1 VTGLR
6 TTSLRRRVTVTV
18 LVVLAVVL
26 VAVGLVVDTVFRAQ
40 AERDV
45 NAVLTARVQLA
56 QQLAKQNVAPQNL
69 LRRVETRGVQGS
81 LRLPDGTFLG
91 AADLPADARLRLV
104 RATLS
109 GPARING
116 AKLTLTADE
125 SLVAAAE
132 QSLRWVLLATG
143 VAALLIAAAA
153 LLLAVRFALA
163 PLDAMTRLAR
173 SIVSGGRGGRLAPER
188 TGTELGRA
196 AAAFDSALDAL
207 EGAERAARASEE
219 RTRRFVAD
227 AAHELRTPLAGVQA
241 AAEAL
246 VQQPPDAPAE
256 HREHLQ
262 LLVIRESQR
271 AGRLVADL
279 LDLARLD
286 AGTELER
293 TPVAL
298 RELAHAQAEQ
308 VRLTAPG
315 VTVEVTGPDARVLGD
330 RARLTQILANLT
342 GNAVRAMNGTGTLT
356 LEVTADGFTVTDT
369 GPGVPGPDRE
379 RIFDRLVRLD
389 TARGQQAGSGL
400 GLPIARGFA
409 RAHGGDL
416 WCEAAPG
423 GGARFRLTGLAPAA
437 QANSPSMRPE

>member
-1 VTGLR
+1 MTGLR

-56 QQLAKQNVAPQNL
+56 QQLAKQNVSPQNL

-81 LRLPDGTFLG
+81 LTLPDGSFLG
-91 AADLPADARLRLV
+91 AAGPPPDTRIRQV

-109 GPARING
+109 GPARIDG

-125 SLVAAAE
+125 SLISAAE

-143 VAALLIAAAA
+143 VAALVVAAVA

-207 EGAERAARASEE
+207 EGAEQAARTSEE
-219 RTRRFVAD
+219 RTRQFVAD

-246 VQQPPDAPAE
+246 LQQPADTPHE
-256 HREHLQ
+256 QRERLQ
-262 LLVIRESQR
+262 LLVVRESQR

-286 AGTELER
+286 AGAELER

-298 RELAHAQAEQ
+298 RELAAAQAEQ
-308 VRLTAPG
+308 VRLTAPE
-315 VTVEVTGPDARVLGD
+315 VTVEITGPDTVVLGD
-330 RARLTQILANLT
+330 RARLTQILANLA
-342 GNAVRAMNGTGTLT
+342 GNAVRAMAGSGTLT
-356 LEVTADGFTVTDT
+356 LEVTGDGMTVTDT
-369 GPGVPGPDRE
+369 GPGVPGPERE

-389 TARGQQAGSGL
+389 AARGEGGSGL

-423 GGARFRLTGLAPAA
+423 GGARFRLTGLPPA
-437 QANSPSMRPE
+437 S

>member
-1 VTGLR
+1 MTGLR

-69 LRRVETRGVQGS
+69 LRRLETRGVRAS
-81 LRLPDGTFLG
+81 LALPDGTFFG
-91 AADLPADARLRLV
+91 AADPPADDRIRQV

-109 GPARING
+109 GPARIDG

-125 SLVAAAE
+125 SLVATAE
-132 QSLRWVLLATG
+132 QNLRWVLLGTG
-143 VAALLIAAAA
+143 LVALLVAAVA

-173 SIVSGGRGGRLAPER
+173 TIVSGGRGGRLAPER

-207 EGAERAARASEE
+207 EGAERAARASEA
-219 RTRRFVAD
+219 RTRQFVAD

-246 VQQPPDAPAE
+246 LQQPSDAPAE
-256 HREHLQ
+256 QRERLQ
-262 LLVIRESQR
+262 LLVVRESRR
-271 AGRLVADL
+271 AGQLVADL

-286 AGTELER
+286 AGAQLDRVPVPLLEIVR
-293 TPVAL
+293 
-298 RELAHAQAEQ
+298 AQAEQ
-308 VRLTAPG
+308 VRLTAPD
-315 VTVEVTGPDARVLGD
+315 VVVEVSGPDTRVLGD
-330 RARLTQILANLT
+330 RARLTQIVANLT
-342 GNAVRAMNGTGTLT
+342 GNAVRAMDGRGTLS
-356 LEVTADGFTVTDT
+356 LEVTGDGITVTDT

-389 TARGQQAGSGL
+389 AARGGEGGSGL

-423 GGARFRLTGLAPAA
+423 GGARFRLAGLP
-437 QANSPSMRPE
+437 QLDGRE

>member
-1 VTGLR
+1 MSLR
-6 TTSLRRRVTVTV
+6 TASLRRRVTVTV

-26 VAVGLVVDTVFRAQ
+26 VAVGLVVDAVFRAQ

-45 NAVLTARVQLA
+45 NTVLTTRVQLA
-56 QQLAKQNVAPQNL
+56 QQLAKQNVSPPNL
-69 LRRVETRGVQGS
+69 VRRVETRGVTGS
-81 LRLPDGTFLG
+81 LSLPDGTSVG
-91 AADLPADARLRLV
+91 AAPPPADARLRQV
-104 RATLS
+104 HATLT
-109 GPARING
+109 GPPRING
-116 AKLTLTADE
+116 ARLTLTADE
-125 SLVAAAE
+125 SLIAAAE
-132 QSLRWVLLATG
+132 RSLRWVLLATG
-143 VAALLIAAAA
+143 VAALAVAAIA

-173 SIVSGGRGGRLAPER
+173 SIVSGERGGRLAPER

-207 EGAERAARASEE
+207 EGAEGAARASEE

-246 VQQPPDAPAE
+246 LQQPADTPQE
-256 HREHLQ
+256 HRERLQ
-262 LLVIRESQR
+262 LLVVRESQR
-271 AGRLVADL
+271 AGKLVADL

-286 AGTELER
+286 SGAELDR
-293 TPVAL
+293 APVPL
-298 RELAHAQAEQ
+298 RELAEAQAEQ
-308 VRLTAPG
+308 VRLTAPD
-315 VTVEVTGPDARVLGD
+315 VTVEVIGADTTVLGD

-342 GNAVRAMNGTGTLT
+342 GNAVRAMDGRGTLT
-356 LEVTADGFTVTDT
+356 LEVTGDGVTVTDD
-369 GPGVPGPDRE
+369 GPGVPGTERE

-389 TARGQQAGSGL
+389 AARSQAGSGL

-423 GGARFRLTGLAPAA
+423 GGARFRLAGLP
-437 QANSPSMRPE
+437 PVP

>member
-1 VTGLR
+1 MSLR
-6 TTSLRRRVTVTV
+6 TASLRRRVTVTV

-26 VAVGLVVDTVFRAQ
+26 VAVGLVVDAVFRAQ

-45 NAVLTARVQLA
+45 NTVLTTRVQLA
-56 QQLAKQNVAPQNL
+56 QQLAKQNVSPQTL
-69 LRRVETRGVQGS
+69 VRRVETRGVTGS
-81 LRLPDGTFLG
+81 LSLPGGALFGTPTP
-91 AADLPADARLRLV
+91 PADARIRLV

-109 GPARING
+109 GPPRING

-125 SLVAAAE
+125 SLIAAAE
-132 QSLRWVLLATG
+132 RSLRWVLLATG
-143 VAALLIAAAA
+143 LAALAVAAGA

-163 PLDAMTRLAR
+163 PLDVMTRLAR
-173 SIVSGGRGGRLAPER
+173 SIVSGERGGRLAPER

-196 AAAFDSALDAL
+196 AVAFDSALDAL
-207 EGAERAARASEE
+207 EGAEGAARASEE

-246 VQQPPDAPAE
+246 LQQSPDTPHE
-256 HREHLQ
+256 DRERLQ
-262 LLVIRESQR
+262 LLVVRESQR

-286 AGTELER
+286 AGAELER
-293 TPVAL
+293 APVPL
-298 RELAHAQAEQ
+298 RELAEAQAEQ
-308 VRLTAPG
+308 VRLTAPD
-315 VTVEVTGPDARVLGD
+315 VAVEVTGPDTTVLGD

-342 GNAVRAMNGTGTLT
+342 GNAVRAMDGRGTIT
-356 LEVTADGFTVTDT
+356 LEITADGVTVTDT
-369 GPGVPGPDRE
+369 GPGVPGTERE

-389 TARGQQAGSGL
+389 AARSQAGSGL

-423 GGARFRLTGLAPAA
+423 GGARFRLAGLPAV
-437 QANSPSMRPE
+437 P

>member
-1 VTGLR
+1 MSGLR
-6 TTSLRRRVTVTV
+6 TASLRRRVTVTV

-26 VAVGLVVDTVFRAQ
+26 VAVGLVVDAVFRAQ

-56 QQLAKQNVAPQNL
+56 QQLAKQNTAPQNL
-69 LRRVETRGVQGS
+69 LRRVETRGVQGT
-81 LRLPDGTFLG
+81 LTLPDGTVLG
-91 AADLPADARLRLV
+91 GPGLPADARIRQV

-109 GPARING
+109 GPPRIDG

-125 SLVAAAE
+125 SLIAAAE

-143 VAALLIAAAA
+143 VGALVVAAIA

-188 TGTELGRA
+188 PGTELGRA

-207 EGAERAARASEE
+207 EGAERAARESEE

-246 VQQPPDAPAE
+246 LQQPPDTPQE
-256 HREHLQ
+256 QRERLQ
-262 LLVIRESQR
+262 LLVVRESQR

-286 AGTELER
+286 AGAELDR

-298 RELAHAQAEQ
+298 RELAAAQAEQ
-308 VRLTAPG
+308 VRLTTPD
-315 VTVEVTGPDARVLGD
+315 VTVEVTGPDTVVVGD
-330 RARLTQILANLT
+330 RARLTQILANLA
-342 GNAVRAMNGTGTLT
+342 GNAVRAMAGRGELT

-369 GPGVPGPDRE
+369 GPGVPGPERE

-389 TARGQQAGSGL
+389 AAREQGGAGL

-423 GGARFRLTGLAPAA
+423 GGTRFRLTGLPPAP
-437 QANSPSMRPE
+437 QCGLRCV

>member
-1 VTGLR
+1 MSLR
-6 TTSLRRRVTVTV
+6 TASLRRRVTVTV

-26 VAVGLVVDTVFRAQ
+26 VAVGLVVDAAFRAQ

-45 NAVLTARVQLA
+45 NTVLTTRVQLA
-56 QQLAKQNVAPQNL
+56 QQLAKQNVSPPNL
-69 LRRVETRGVQGS
+69 VRRVETRGVTGS
-81 LRLPDGTFLG
+81 LSLPDGTFVG
-91 AADLPADARLRLV
+91 AAPLPADARIRQV
-104 RATLS
+104 HATLS
-109 GPARING
+109 GPPRING

-125 SLVAAAE
+125 SLIAAAE
-132 QSLRWVLLATG
+132 RSLRWVLLATG
-143 VAALLIAAAA
+143 VAALAVAAVA

-173 SIVSGGRGGRLAPER
+173 SIVSGERGGRLAPER

-207 EGAERAARASEE
+207 EGAEGAARASEE

-246 VQQPPDAPAE
+246 LQQPADTPHE
-256 HREHLQ
+256 HRERLQ
-262 LLVIRESQR
+262 LLVVRESQR
-271 AGRLVADL
+271 AGKLVADL

-286 AGTELER
+286 SGAELER
-293 TPVAL
+293 APVSL
-298 RELAHAQAEQ
+298 RELAEAQAEQ
-308 VRLTAPG
+308 VRLTAPE
-315 VTVEVTGPDARVLGD
+315 VTVEVIGADTTVLGD
-330 RARLTQILANLT
+330 RVRLTQILANLT
-342 GNAVRAMNGTGTLT
+342 GNAVRAMDGRGTLT
-356 LEVTADGFTVTDT
+356 LEVTGDGVTVTDT
-369 GPGVPGPDRE
+369 GPGVPGTERE

-389 TARGQQAGSGL
+389 AARSQAGAGL

-423 GGARFRLTGLAPAA
+423 GGARFRLAGLPTV
-437 QANSPSMRPE
+437 P

>member
-1 VTGLR
+1 MSLR
-6 TTSLRRRVTVTV
+6 TASLRRRVTVTV

-26 VAVGLVVDTVFRAQ
+26 VAVGLVVDAVFRAQ

-45 NAVLTARVQLA
+45 NTVLTTRVQLA
-56 QQLAKQNVAPQNL
+56 QQLAKQNVAPLTL
-69 LRRVETRGVQGS
+69 LRRIETRGVAGS
-81 LRLPDGTFLG
+81 LTLPDGSFFG
-91 AADLPADARLRLV
+91 AAPLPADARIRLV

-109 GPARING
+109 GPPRING

-125 SLVAAAE
+125 SLIAAAE
-132 QSLRWVLLATG
+132 RSLRSVLLATG
-143 VAALLIAAAA
+143 VAALAVAAVA

-173 SIVSGGRGGRLAPER
+173 SIVSGERGGRLAPER

-207 EGAERAARASEE
+207 EGAEGTARASEE

-246 VQQPPDAPAE
+246 LQQAPDTPHE
-256 HREHLQ
+256 QRERLQ
-262 LLVIRESQR
+262 LLVVRESQR

-286 AGTELER
+286 AGAELER
-293 TPVAL
+293 APVPL
-298 RELAHAQAEQ
+298 RELAEAQAEQ
-308 VRLTAPG
+308 LRLTAPD
-315 VTVEVTGPDARVLGD
+315 VVVEVTGPATTVLGD

-342 GNAVRAMNGTGTLT
+342 GNAVRAMAGRGTLT
-356 LEVTADGFTVTDT
+356 LEVTAGGVTVTDS

-389 TARGQQAGSGL
+389 AARSQAGSGL

-423 GGARFRLTGLAPAA
+423 GGARFRLAGLP
-437 QANSPSMRPE
+437 PVP

>member
-1 VTGLR
+1 MTGLR
-6 TTSLRRRVTVTV
+6 TVSLRTVSLRRRVTVTA

-26 VAVGLVVDTVFRAQ
+26 AAVGFVADAVFRAQ
-40 AERDV
+40 AEKDV
-45 NAVLTARVQLA
+45 NGVLTARVQLA

-69 LRRVETRGVQGS
+69 LRRVEIRGVQGS
-81 LRLPDGTFLG
+81 LTLPDGTFLG
-91 AADLPADARLRLV
+91 AADLPPDARIRQV

-116 AKLTLTADE
+116 AKLTLIADE
-125 SLVAAAE
+125 SLVATAE
-132 QSLRWVLLATG
+132 QSLRWVLLGTG
-143 VAALLIAAAA
+143 LAALVVAAIG

-173 SIVSGGRGGRLAPER
+173 SIVSGGRGGRLAPDR
-188 TGTELGRA
+188 ATTELGRA

-207 EGAERAARASEE
+207 EGAEQAARTSEA

-246 VQQPPDAPAE
+246 LQLDPGHAE
-256 HREHLQ
+256 QRDRLQ
-262 LLVIRESQR
+262 LLVVRESQR
-271 AGRLVADL
+271 AGKLVADL

-286 AGTELER
+286 AGADLEHA
-293 TPVAL
+293 PVAL
-298 RELAHAQAEQ
+298 RELVEAEAGR
-308 VRLTAPG
+308 VRLTAPK
-315 VTVEVTGPDARVLGD
+315 VTVEVTGADVHVLGD
-330 RARLTQILANLT
+330 RARLTQILANLA
-342 GNAVRAMNGTGTLT
+342 GNAVRAMAGRGTLT
-356 LEVTADGFTVTDT
+356 FAVETGGVTVTDT
-369 GPGVPGPDRE
+369 GPGVPGQDRE

-389 TARGQQAGSGL
+389 EARGQQGGSGL

-423 GGARFRLTGLAPAA
+423 GGARFRLAGLPPA
-437 QANSPSMRPE
+437 

>member
-1 VTGLR
+1 MTGLR
-6 TTSLRRRVTVTV
+6 TVSLRRRVTVTV

-26 VAVGLVVDTVFRAQ
+26 VAVGFVVDTVFRAQ
-40 AERDV
+40 AEKDV

-69 LRRVETRGVQGS
+69 VRRVETRGVQGALS
-81 LRLPDGTFLG
+81 LPDGSFFG
-91 AADLPADARLRLV
+91 AGDLPPDARIRQV
-104 RATLS
+104 HATLS

-125 SLVAAAE
+125 SLIAAAE

-143 VAALLIAAAA
+143 VAALVVAAVA

-173 SIVSGGRGGRLAPER
+173 SIVSGKRGGRLAPER
-188 TGTELGRA
+188 PGTELGRA
-196 AAAFDSALDAL
+196 AEAFDSALDAL

-219 RTRRFVAD
+219 RTRQFVAD

-246 VQQPPDAPAE
+246 LQQPPETPHE
-256 HREHLQ
+256 QREQLQ
-262 LLVIRESQR
+262 LLVVRESQR

-286 AGTELER
+286 AGAELER
-293 TPVAL
+293 TPVPL
-298 RELAHAQAEQ
+298 RELASAQAEQ
-308 VRLTAPG
+308 LRLTAPD
-315 VTVEVTGPDARVLGD
+315 VTVEVTGPDTVVLGD
-330 RARLTQILANLT
+330 RARLTQILANLS
-342 GNAVRAMNGTGTLT
+342 GNAVRAMAGRGTLT
-356 LEVTADGFTVTDT
+356 LETTPDGMTVTDT
-369 GPGVPGPDRE
+369 GPGVPGPERE

-389 TARGQQAGSGL
+389 AARGQGGSGL

-423 GGARFRLTGLAPAA
+423 GGARFRLAGLPH
-437 QANSPSMRPE
+437 PS

>member
-1 VTGLR
+1 MTGLR

-26 VAVGLVVDTVFRAQ
+26 IAVGIVVDTVFRAQ

-81 LRLPDGTFLG
+81 LVLPDGTFLG
-91 AADLPADARLRLV
+91 AADLPADARIRQV
-104 RATLS
+104 KATLS

-143 VAALLIAAAA
+143 VAALLVAAIG

-207 EGAERAARASEE
+207 EGAERAAQASEH
-219 RTRRFVAD
+219 RTRQFVAD

-246 VQQPPDAPAE
+246 VQQPPDAPVE
-256 HREHLQ
+256 QRERLQ
-262 LLVIRESQR
+262 LLVVRESQR

-286 AGTELER
+286 AGADLER
-293 TPVAL
+293 VPVAL
-298 RELAHAQAEQ
+298 LALAHAQADQ
-308 VRLTAPG
+308 VRLTAPE
-315 VTVEVTGPDARVLGD
+315 VAVEVRGPDTRVLGD
-330 RARLTQILANLT
+330 PARLTQILANLA
-342 GNAVRAMNGTGTLT
+342 GNAVRAMAGHGTLT
-356 LEVTADGFTVTDT
+356 LEVTADGMVVTDT

-389 TARGQQAGSGL
+389 TARGDGGGSGL

-423 GGARFRLTGLAPAA
+423 GGARFRLAGLSA
-437 QANSPSMRPE
+437 

>member
-1 VTGLR
+1 MSLR
-6 TTSLRRRVTVTV
+6 TASLRRRVTVTV

-26 VAVGLVVDTVFRAQ
+26 VAVGFVVDAVFRAQ

-45 NAVLTARVQLA
+45 NAVLTTRVQLA
-56 QQLAKQNVAPQNL
+56 QQLAKQNVSPRTL
-69 LRRVETRGVQGS
+69 VRRIETRGVVGS
-81 LRLPDGTFLG
+81 LTLPDGSVFG
-91 AADLPADARLRLV
+91 SPPLPAGARIRQV

-109 GPARING
+109 GPPRING

-125 SLVAAAE
+125 SLIAAAE
-132 QSLRWVLLATG
+132 RSLRWVLVATG
-143 VAALLIAAAA
+143 LAALAVAAVA

-173 SIVSGGRGGRLAPER
+173 SIVTGERGGRLAPER

-207 EGAERAARASEE
+207 EGAEGAARASEE

-246 VQQPPDAPAE
+246 LQQPPDAPHE
-256 HREHLQ
+256 QRERLQ
-262 LLVIRESQR
+262 LLVVRESQR

-286 AGTELER
+286 AGAELER
-293 TPVAL
+293 APVPL
-298 RELAHAQAEQ
+298 RELAVAQAEQ
-308 VRLTAPG
+308 VRLTAPD
-315 VTVEVTGPDARVLGD
+315 VTVEVTGADTTVLGD
-330 RARLTQILANLT
+330 RARLTQVLANLT
-342 GNAVRAMNGTGTLT
+342 GNAVRAMDGRGTLT
-356 LEVTADGFTVTDT
+356 LEVTGDGVTVTDT
-369 GPGVPGPDRE
+369 GPGVPAGERE

-389 TARGQQAGSGL
+389 AARSQAGSGL

-423 GGARFRLTGLAPAA
+423 GGARFRLTGL
-437 QANSPSMRPE
+437 PSVP

>member
-1 VTGLR
+1 MSLKTA
-6 TTSLRRRVTVTV
+6 SLRRRVTVTV
-18 LVVLAVVL
+18 LAVLAVVL
-26 VAVGLVVDTVFRAQ
+26 VAVGLVVDAVFRAQ

-56 QQLAKQNVAPQNL
+56 QQLAKQNVAPPAL
-69 LRRVETRGVQGS
+69 VRRVETRGVQAS
-81 LRLPDGTFLG
+81 LSLPDGTFVG
-91 AADLPADARLRLV
+91 AAGLPPDTRIRQV

-125 SLVAAAE
+125 SLIAAAE
-132 QSLRWVLLATG
+132 QSLRLVLLGTG
-143 VAALLIAAAA
+143 VAALVVAAVA

-173 SIVSGGRGGRLAPER
+173 SIVSGERGGRLSPER
-188 TGTELGRA
+188 TGTELGRV

-207 EGAERAARASEE
+207 EGAERAARVSEE
-219 RTRRFVAD
+219 RTRQFVAD

-246 VQQPPDAPAE
+246 LQQPPDAPHE
-256 HREHLQ
+256 RREQLE

-286 AGTELER
+286 AGAELER
-293 TPVAL
+293 TPVPL
-298 RELAHAQAEQ
+298 RELASAQAEQ
-308 VRLTAPG
+308 VRLTAPD
-315 VTVEVTGPDARVLGD
+315 VTVDVTGPDTVVLGD

-342 GNAVRAMNGTGTLT
+342 GNAVRAMAGRGTLT
-356 LEVTADGFTVTDT
+356 LEVTGDGVTVTDT
-369 GPGVPGPDRE
+369 GPGVPGPERE

-389 TARGQQAGSGL
+389 TARGQGGSGL

-423 GGARFRLTGLAPAA
+423 GGARFRLAGLPPAP
-437 QANSPSMRPE
+437 

>member
-1 VTGLR
+1 MSGLR
-6 TTSLRRRVTVTV
+6 TASLRRRVTVTV

-45 NAVLTARVQLA
+45 TAVLTARVQLA
-56 QQLAKQNVAPQNL
+56 QQLAKQNAAPQNL
-69 LRRVETRGVQGS
+69 VRRVETRGVQAS
-81 LRLPDGTFLG
+81 LSMPDGAFFG
-91 AADLPADARLRLV
+91 AADLPPDARIRQV

-109 GPARING
+109 GPPRING

-125 SLVAAAE
+125 SLIAAAE

-143 VAALLIAAAA
+143 VAALVAAAVA

-173 SIVSGGRGGRLAPER
+173 SIVSGGRGGRLAPEK

-207 EGAERAARASEE
+207 EGAERAAQASEE

-246 VQQPPDAPAE
+246 LQQAPDTPHE
-256 HREHLQ
+256 QRERLQ
-262 LLVIRESQR
+262 LLVVRESQR

-286 AGTELER
+286 AGAELER
-293 TPVAL
+293 APVAL
-298 RELAHAQAEQ
+298 RELVAAQAEQ
-308 VRLTAPG
+308 VRLTAPE
-315 VTVEVTGPDARVLGD
+315 VTVEVTGPDTVVLGD

-342 GNAVRAMNGTGTLT
+342 GNAVRAMAGRGTLT
-356 LEVTADGFTVTDT
+356 LEVTGDGVTVTDT
-369 GPGVPGPDRE
+369 GPGVPGPERE

-389 TARGQQAGSGL
+389 AAREQGGSGL

-423 GGARFRLTGLAPAA
+423 GGARFRLTGLTPHF
-437 QANSPSMRPE
+437 

>member
-1 VTGLR
+1 M
-6 TTSLRRRVTVTV
+6 SLRRRVTVIV
-18 LVVLAVVL
+18 LVILAIVL

-40 AERDV
+40 AEKDV
-45 NAVLTARVQLA
+45 NGVLTARVQLA
-56 QQLAKQNVAPQNL
+56 QQLARQNVAPQTL
-69 LRRVETRGVQGS
+69 LRRVETRGVQGALS
-81 LRLPDGTFLG
+81 LPDGTFLG
-91 AADLPADARLRLV
+91 AGDLPADARIRQV

-109 GPARING
+109 GPPRIDG

-125 SLVAAAE
+125 SLIAAAE
-132 QSLRWVLLATG
+132 QSLRWVLLATS
-143 VAALLIAAAA
+143 VAALLVAAVAV
-153 LLLAVRFALA
+153 LLGVKFALA

-173 SIVSGGRGGRLAPER
+173 SIVSGERGGRLAPAR
-188 TGTELGRA
+188 TETELGRT

-227 AAHELRTPLAGVQA
+227 AAHELRTPVAGVQA

-246 VQQPPDAPAE
+246 LQQPPDAPHE
-256 HREHLQ
+256 QREQLE
-262 LLVIRESQR
+262 LLVVRESQR

-286 AGTELER
+286 AGAELER
-293 TPVAL
+293 TPVPL
-298 RELAHAQAEQ
+298 RELASTQEAQLN
-308 VRLTAPG
+308 LTSPE
-315 VTVEVTGPDARVLGD
+315 VVVEVTGPPTVVLGD

-342 GNAVRAMNGTGTLT
+342 GNAVRAMAGQGTLT
-356 LEVTADGFTVTDT
+356 VEITGDGFSVSDT
-369 GPGVPGPDRE
+369 GPGVPGPERE

-389 TARGQQAGSGL
+389 AAREQGGSGL

-423 GGARFRLTGLAPAA
+423 GGARFRLAGL
-437 QANSPSMRPE
+437 QALPQLS

>member
-1 VTGLR
+1 MSLR
-6 TTSLRRRVTVTV
+6 TASLRRRVTVTV

-26 VAVGLVVDTVFRAQ
+26 VAVGLVVDAVFRAQ

-56 QQLAKQNVAPQNL
+56 QQLAKQNVAPPNL

-81 LRLPDGTFLG
+81 LTLPDGTVLG
-91 AADLPADARLRLV
+91 GPGLPADARIRQV
-104 RATLS
+104 RATLA

-116 AKLTLTADE
+116 AKLTLTADD
-125 SLVAAAE
+125 SLIAAAE

-143 VAALLIAAAA
+143 VGALVVAAVA

-173 SIVSGGRGGRLAPER
+173 SIVSGERGGRLAPER

-207 EGAERAARASEE
+207 EGAERAARASEA
-219 RTRRFVAD
+219 RTRQFVAD

-246 VQQPPDAPAE
+246 LQQPPDTPHE
-256 HREHLQ
+256 RREQLE
-262 LLVIRESQR
+262 LLVVRESQR
-271 AGRLVADL
+271 AGKLVGDL
-279 LDLARLD
+279 LELARLD
-286 AGTELER
+286 AGAELER
-293 TPVAL
+293 APVPL
-298 RELAHAQAEQ
+298 RELATAQAEQ
-308 VRLTAPG
+308 VRLTAPD
-315 VTVEVTGPDARVLGD
+315 VTVEITGPDTIVLGD

-342 GNAVRAMNGTGTLT
+342 GNAVRAMDGRGTLT
-356 LEVTADGFTVTDT
+356 LEVTGDGVTVTDT
-369 GPGVPGPDRE
+369 GPGVPGPERE

-389 TARGQQAGSGL
+389 AARSRGGSGL

-423 GGARFRLTGLAPAA
+423 GGARFRLTGLPAA
-437 QANSPSMRPE
+437 G